1 MPAMR
6 VFPLKRKASGS
17 RYGHLVATIIGLEKL
32 ATVYPG
38 YLRRRP
44 NPNHRVNSKPET
56 VWPPPKRGQ
65 AKTLIKKTGTGEN
78 AHLGA
83 PCARKLNDWC
93 TWVDGREG
101 HVAVVEQAELA
112 GVGDRRKD

>member
-17 RYGHLVATIIGLEKL
+17 RCGHIVATIIGPEEL
-32 ATVYPG
+32 ATAYPG

-44 NPNHRVNSKPET
+44 NPNHRVNSKPEA

-83 PCARKLNDWC
+83 PCVANALA
-93 TWVDGREG
+93 VLLGRRG
-101 HVAVVEQAELA
+101 GFWGQAKNLIKDD
-112 GVGDRRKD
+112 GDRQKT